1 MSALSARAQRPGRLG
16 WRELHAGSLATRRR
30 RWRNHRGGR
39 AAPLTALTPAAP
51 KGASIL
57 ASRPAPCY
65 AAGCDAQRGAAQH
78 KAYSHHRRE
87 GLQRRFAR
95 ASYSWHMHH
104 LTRHDTPGAGNH
116 SIPAPLDIRL
126 TNFSRR
132 TPDKPS
138 ICCATL
144 RRRRASTTTLPRIS
158 IPPSTLITSAMALA
172 LPTTRRRI

>member
-1 MSALSARAQRPGRLG
+1 MSALSARAQRPARLG

-78 KAYSHHRRE
+78 KACSHHRRE

-95 ASYSWHMHH
+95 AGYSWHMHH
-104 LTRHDTPGAGNH
+104 LTRHAGRRQSFDSSAAGH
-116 SIPAPLDIRL
+116 PADQLLPPHARQALYMLRNI
-126 TNFSRR
+126 
-132 TPDKPS
+132 
-138 ICCATL
+138 ATE
-144 RRRRASTTTLPRIS
+144 PCFHND
-158 IPPSTLITSAMALA
+158 LA
-172 LPTTRRRI
+172 KDLHTARQLL